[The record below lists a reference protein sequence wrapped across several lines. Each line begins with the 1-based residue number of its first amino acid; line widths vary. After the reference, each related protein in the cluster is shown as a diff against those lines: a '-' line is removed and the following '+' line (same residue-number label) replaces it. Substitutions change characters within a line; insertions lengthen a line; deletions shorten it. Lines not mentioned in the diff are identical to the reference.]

1 VEKLDLKDRK
11 ILYHLDLDSRQSFA
25 QIGKKVGLHK
35 DVVANRVKKLQ
46 EKGII
51 KKFIP
56 IINNSILGYSWYRFY
71 FTFQY
76 TSPEIIEEIVD
87 YFINVKYT
95 HSVGLL
101 EGQYDLLINTHAKNA
116 NKAYY
121 VWENILSKYRDYFAQ
136 QVFSVV
142 YKSYSYRYS
151 FLLEGI
157 NEIRPKNVRAQVCG
171 SDTIVDI
178 DDLDF
183 QILKILHLN
192 ARAPTIEIA
201 KKLHSTAN
209 TIKNRIK
216 KMMDIGVIK
225 GFRINMDLSKIG
237 YSMYK
242 SDIIL
247 KDHNK
252 IKKII
257 DYIKD
262 NPNLEGIIR
271 SIGYVD
277 LELVFYLTNSNKL
290 HDIMK
295 DISNKFPDT
304 IKNYKYHGNIR
315 VAKWSFFPEE

>member
-1 VEKLDLKDRK
+1 MEKLDVKDRK

-25 QIGKKVGLHK
+25 QIGKKVGLPK
-35 DVVANRVKKLQ
+35 DVVTYRVKKLQ
-46 EKGII
+46 DKGVI
-51 KKFIP
+51 KNFIP
-56 IINNSILGYSWYRFY
+56 IINSSILGYSWYRFY

-76 TSPEIIEEIVD
+76 TSPEIIEEIVN

-95 HSVGLL
+95 HSVILL
-101 EGQYDLLINTHAKNA
+101 KGQYDLLINTHAKNA
-116 NKAYY
+116 NKAYN

-142 YKSYSYRYS
+142 YKSYGYRYS

-192 ARAPTIEIA
+192 ARSPTIEIA
-201 KKLHSTAN
+201 KKLHSTTN
-209 TIKNRIK
+209 TVKNRIK
-216 KMMDIGVIK
+216 KMIDIGVIK

-252 IKKII
+252 I
-257 DYIKD
+257 
-262 NPNLEGIIR
+262 N
-271 SIGYVD
+271 
-277 LELVFYLTNSNKL
+277 
-290 HDIMK
+290 
-295 DISNKFPDT
+295 
-304 IKNYKYHGNIR
+304 
-315 VAKWSFFPEE
+315 